1 MVRKQGPQKLK
12 DPAKNEWVIKSD
24 LLAPGEICVHSS
36 SMLVDWKKKI
46 KSDKKIRQRQIV
58 FFQLPTATYLLIK
71 HRHGTF

>member
-36 SMLVDWKKKI
+36 SMLVDWKKKLNPI
-46 KSDKKIRQRQIV
+46 KKSDKDKLFSFNFRQRR
-58 FFQLPTATYLLIK
+58 TY
-71 HRHGTF
+71 